1 MDFDEV
7 LEELGELGN
16 YQLTNYILICLPVFF
31 SAANSLSYV
40 FVAGV
45 PDYRWINIYLIY
57 WNFGGLLL
65 LFENFFDS
73 WLCDCNA
80 LK

>member
-7 LEELGELGN
+7 LEELGELGKF
-16 YQLTNYILICLPVFF
+16 QLTNYILVCLPVFF

-45 PDYRWINIYLIY
+45 PDYR
-57 WNFGGLLL
+57 
-65 LFENFFDS
+65 
-73 WLCDCNA
+73 
-80 LK
+80 